1 VVFTNLF
8 NHNQLG
14 DPTGDFLDTSSPDS
28 WGVLPGSVTNG
39 SQVYTRQM
47 EFGIRLNF

>member
-1 VVFTNLF
+1 
-8 NHNQLG
+8 
-14 DPTGDFLDTSSPDS
+14 
-28 WGVLPGSVTNG
+28 VLPGSVTNG